1 MAMSV
6 FAPNMSPITEN
17 LPVSAAEVQPLI
29 GSSASERN
37 LRELIKSPIVAP
49 TVEELASHPS
59 TTDSSL
65 STITN
70 ISKAQQITSSD
81 SFITISLQEQI
92 AKALVLPRLKRHHAM
107 PAYFSVKD
115 LSMNVNRLT
124 TQYLNQNS
132 VNSLA
137 LSTYTTVYAQRQ
149 TETLWSNRIGF
160 RYLERENDA
169 QSHAF
174 VRQSCDIDNIRSR
187 LGRASIN
194 DDKITSSAMAP
205 LARAKNFWEPVCIE
219 DEKVPASNAGT
230 TLANIRGLLDVPTAV
245 LIRHKVDYPLLKT
258 HLKPLNFLKGVVAYI
273 ICDFTFLG
281 SSAFGDDTIL

>member
-107 PAYFSVKD
+107 PAYFSVKGNLNSK
-115 LSMNVNRLT
+115 LSHLRTRRCTQCERHRL
-124 TQYLNQNS
+124 QYLKESAHMAYRLLNFKASDKNKASEQSN
-132 VNSLA
+132 
-137 LSTYTTVYAQRQ
+137 
-149 TETLWSNRIGF
+149 TEVS
-160 RYLERENDA
+160 
-169 QSHAF
+169 Q
-174 VRQSCDIDNIRSR
+174 
-187 LGRASIN
+187 
-194 DDKITSSAMAP
+194 
-205 LARAKNFWEPVCIE
+205 
-219 DEKVPASNAGT
+219 
-230 TLANIRGLLDVPTAV
+230 IRGLIALEHRSVYERQST
-245 LIRHKVDYPLLKT
+245 
-258 HLKPLNFLKGVVAYI
+258 
-273 ICDFTFLG
+273 
-281 SSAFGDDTIL
+281 DDTIPQPKFGEFIGLVDIYHGLRTETNRNIMVQQDWI